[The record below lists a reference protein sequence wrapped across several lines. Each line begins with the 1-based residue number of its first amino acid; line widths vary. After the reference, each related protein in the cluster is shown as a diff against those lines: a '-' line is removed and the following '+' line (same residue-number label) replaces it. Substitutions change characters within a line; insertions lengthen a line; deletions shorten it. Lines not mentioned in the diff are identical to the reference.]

1 MAIECDV
8 LVVGAGPAGA
18 SAAYFLKH
26 YDKDDSINVDL
37 VERLDPK
44 RYSEYHDMCGEA
56 VTQYL
61 FEELL
66 PLKPAGIVEK
76 IKLIKEYWPGD
87 IEIDTPVEGYIID
100 RTKFLESITDEFRK
114 KGGNFENK
122 SVKAVSQRGDKVEV
136 GIGNESKEY
145 DYVIAADG
153 ANSMIRKSL
162 GIHGR
167 TRNFIQYIIDKEP
180 EQGALIFYND
190 EKYEGDYLW
199 EFPHEGKTKVGYP
212 MLSSKLPKPDGKI
225 IKKQSRAIGY
235 GGVDKYVDGKILL
248 VGDAACQ
255 DNAISKGG
263 IRPGM
268 VAGRMAAEAVVNEN
282 PKSYE
287 QEWLKTDFAANIFLE
302 AFEQLSRMNNGELER
317 HIRPFKDANLQNIL
331 QSTVLYLKLLLFY
344 RKYLKLYKAYDLANK
359 FGW

>member
-1 MAIECDV
+1 MAIDV

-26 YDKDDSINVDL
+26 YDKDDLINVDL
-37 VERLDPK
+37 VDRLDSK

-66 PLKPAGIVEK
+66 PLKPEGIVEK

-122 SVKAVSQRGDKVEV
+122 SVKVVSQKGDVVGV

-212 MLSSKLPKPDGKI
+212 LLPELSKPKGKI

-255 DNAISKGG
+255 DNIITKGG

-268 VAGRMAAEAVVNEN
+268 VAGRMAAEAVVKGNPEN
-282 PKSYE
+282 YQK
-287 QEWLKTDFAANIFLE
+287 EWLKTDFASTIFLE
-302 AFEQLSRMNNGELER
+302 AFEKLSRMDNKELEY
-317 HIRPFKDANLQNIL
+317 HIKPFKGVDFQNIF
-331 QSTVLYLKLLLFY
+331 QSNILYFKLLLFY
-344 RKYLKLYKAYDLANK
+344 RKYLKLYKAYDLSEK
-359 FGW
+359 VGW